1 MAGIGTMTDTTEF
14 NSRMDTLHT
23 ALDAVREWPIATKEL
38 QRIKDN
44 IAAAGQKSSD
54 IDKALEQK
62 TQALTAL
69 KEETDNTK
77 AEKV

>member
-1 MAGIGTMTDTTEF
+1 MASIATMTDTTEF

-23 ALDAVREWPIATKEL
+23 ALNAVSEWPIATKEL

-44 IAAAGQKSSD
+44 IAAAGQQSSD

-69 KEETDNTK
+69 KEATDNAE